1 MSADL
6 KVNFKKKK
14 KKKLPKMRDF
24 NIMTQNSILINFDMN
39 FIIEIV
45 TLGLFKNLEFINTG
59 YGSSIGVPSTTLI

>member
-6 KVNFKKKK
+6 KVNFNINF
-14 KKKLPKMRDF
+14 LPKMRDV

-45 TLGLFKNLEFINTG
+45 TLGLFKNLEFINAG